1 MKKLA
6 IVALALVL
14 AMTFVGCGAANM
26 LVGTKWDAKFGEY
39 SYARFDFQK
48 DNVCKYY
55 WSAIESAVKNEEVL
69 PLTYT
74 WSADG
79 NILTINTA
87 SGSLYGS
94 YEVTIKGNEMTWVNT
109 ADEKDVVNLTRVT
122 DEK

>member
-26 LVGTKWDAKFGEY
+26 LVGTKWDVKY
-39 SYARFDFQK
+39 SNISYGRFDFQK

-55 WSAIESAVKNEEVL
+55 WASIESAVKNEEVL
-69 PLTYT
+69 PLSYT

-79 NILTINTA
+79 NILTINTT
-87 SGSLYGS
+87 SGSLFGS
-94 YEVTIKGNEMTWVNT
+94 YEVTIKGDEMTWVNT
-109 ADEKDVVNLTRVT
+109 ADEEDVLTLTRVK
-122 DEK
+122 DAE